1 MGYIDANLLPDET
14 VVHQSDASLADLREG
29 HRRCSTWRRP
39 ARGRADDR
47 SDCRS
52 YWCGDVTAGAD
63 RVPDVGV
70 RRHGQRVIVKVGLVQ
85 RQTLELLLRQVEAI
99 SVDQSIMGRIFN
111 YGSVTLSGT
120 GGVRGVFHNIA
131 APLEFRRKIQSQ
143 TA

>member
-1 MGYIDANLLPDET
+1 MGYIDANLLPEET
-14 VVHQSDASLADLREG
+14 VVHRANLHWLIFGKAMAVAALGVVLLAVEPTVGMLVVVVGAVMFVPPLIAYKTSEFG
-29 HRRCSTWRRP
+29 
-39 ARGRADDR
+39 
-47 SDCRS
+47 
-52 YWCGDVTAGAD
+52 VTS
-63 RVPDVGV
+63 R
-70 RRHGQRVIVKVGLVQ
+70 RVIVKVGLVQ

-99 SVDQSIMGRIFN
+99 SVDQSIMGRVFN